1 MCGGFGVCMVG
12 GGASVL
18 VYAASVLACTASVF
32 AFAASVLAFA
42 ASVLAFAASVLAFA
56 ASVLA
61 YAASVHCDDCP
72 IPSSSR
78 LFFSHPLTEY
88 ICHVHVRS
96 DGLSCVIISD
106 QEYPSRVCYT
116 LMNKIMDQFEMDF
129 PNKETWKEPS
139 R

>member
-1 MCGGFGVCMVG
+1 MCVWVSGGLEEWVCGFGVCMVG

-18 VYAASVLACTASVF
+18 AYAASVLVYAASVLAY
-32 AFAASVLAFA
+32 AASVLAY
-42 ASVLAFAASVLAFA
+42 A

-78 LFFSHPLTEY
+78 LFFSHSLTEY

>member
-1 MCGGFGVCMVG
+1 MVG

-18 VYAASVLACTASVF
+18 VYAASVLACTASVL